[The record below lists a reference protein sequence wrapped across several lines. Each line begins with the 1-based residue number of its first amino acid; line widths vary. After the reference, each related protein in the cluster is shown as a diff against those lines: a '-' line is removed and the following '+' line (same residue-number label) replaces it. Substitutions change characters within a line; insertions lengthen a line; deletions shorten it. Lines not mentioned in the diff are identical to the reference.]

1 MFFLRL
7 LAIISKGISD
17 KIHDLLG
24 LMCTDLKKNTMK
36 IVIVH
41 VTKMNGSFV
50 EESRISCVGILK
62 AYTSRCEK
70 INGMLKVKGCNLQ
83 SHHVEQPLPSFT

>member
-7 LAIISKGISD
+7 LILISKGISD

-24 LMCTDLKKNTMK
+24 LTCTDLKKNTMK
-36 IVIVH
+36 IVILRA
-41 VTKMNGSFV
+41 TKMNGSFV
-50 EESRISCVGILK
+50 EESRISCAGILK

-70 INGMLKVKGCNLQ
+70 INGTLEVKGCNRQ
-83 SHHVEQPLPSFT
+83 SRHVEQPPPSFT